1 MQGLWNLL
9 NNCRYRKILMLIGY
23 CLALLIFIFAGQHYV
38 CPFKYFLN
46 IPCPGCGMT
55 RAIFCI
61 LHLNFIGALKYNI
74 LSIIVFLWL
83 VLYFIFMIY
92 DLIFSKDFL
101 NKFLH
106 MKLKSYHYAILVIM
120 MLLSWFINIKR
131 GI

>member
-1 MQGLWNLL
+1 
-9 NNCRYRKILMLIGY
+9 
-23 CLALLIFIFAGQHYV
+23 
-38 CPFKYFLN
+38 
-46 IPCPGCGMT
+46 MT

-83 VLYFIFMIY
+83 VLYFIFMTY

>member
-9 NNCRYRKILMLIGY
+9 NNCRYKKILILIGY
-23 CLALLIFIFAGQHYV
+23 CLALLIFIFASQYYV

-55 RAIFCI
+55 RAFFCI

-74 LSIIVFLWL
+74 LSIIVFIWFI
-83 VLYFIFMIY
+83 LYFIFILY

-106 MKLKSYHYAILVIM
+106 MKLKSYHYIILVIM
-120 MLLSWFINIKR
+120 MLLSWFVNIKR